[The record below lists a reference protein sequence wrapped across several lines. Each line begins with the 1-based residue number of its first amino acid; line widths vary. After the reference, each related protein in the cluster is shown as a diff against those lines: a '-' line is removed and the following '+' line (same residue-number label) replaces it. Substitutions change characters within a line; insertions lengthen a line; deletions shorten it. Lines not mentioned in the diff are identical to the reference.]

1 MPHPRWLAWTGI
13 ALGALAPLAGCLT
26 SGQNGDPG
34 AAFSSDTSQNGPY
47 GHAGAHG
54 GGGYV
59 GTSVAGHGAT
69 DAGAHEAGAHDA
81 NDAGATEGDASD
93 GNAGDASVSETGGRS
108 LACTASATAT
118 FSFAWSLEDGAGADA
133 TCDGVGGRTVDLDVI
148 NLTTGAE
155 ALSTTPCMA
164 KAAVTCAMPAGS
176 YSVSMKLKD
185 ANGAVLSEVFAP
197 RLFLVDGQATAVAS
211 LPLQVGGAGS
221 TTGRGFA
228 LTWSIAKQS
237 TGAILSCAQES
248 ASTVRLLAGTTM
260 FDLPCTDGKGR
271 TTTIA
276 PGIYPV
282 TLDLLDAKSA
292 KLSETQT
299 MTLAIAAGQLV
310 YLGDVPFFVN

>member
-13 ALGALAPLAGCLT
+13 ALGALAPIAGCLT
-26 SGQNGDPG
+26 SGENGDPG
-34 AAFSSDTSQNGPY
+34 AAFSSGAGQSGAY
-47 GHAGAHG
+47 GQAGAHG

-69 DAGAHEAGAHDA
+69 DAGAHDA
-81 NDAGATEGDASD
+81 NDAGATEGGATD
-93 GNAGDASVSETGGRS
+93 GNATDASMPDAGGRS
-108 LACTASATAT
+108 VACTASATAT
-118 FSFAWSLEDGAGADA
+118 FSFAWSLEDAAGTDS
-133 TCDGVGGRTVDLDVI
+133 TCDGVGGRAVDLDVI

-155 ALSTTPCMA
+155 ALTTTPCMA

-176 YSVSMKLKD
+176 YSVSMKLRD
-185 ANGAVLSEVFAP
+185 STGAVLSEIFAP
-197 RLFLVDGQATAVAS
+197 RLFLVEGQATAVAS
-211 LPLQVGGAGS
+211 LPLQVGGAGA
-221 TTGRGFA
+221 TMGRGFA
-228 LTWSIAKQS
+228 LTWSIAKQA
-237 TGAILSCAQES
+237 TGAIQSCAQEG
-248 ASTVRLLAGTTM
+248 AATVRLFAGTTM

-276 PGIYPV
+276 PGSYPV
-282 TLDLLDAKSA
+282 TLNLLDAQMA